1 LKFCCMFIIP
11 VFLHNEISIFL
22 NFNRVWLFSTINL
35 PVKGVLVFY
44 QWIQRRITRKSIDVW
59 TNEKCLYVVYIL
71 QLLWYDVTK
80 KFKYGE
86 KTIKLSIHF
95 FTDTLPK
102 DSDSKT
108 AWEEGYI
115 YVVANKSR
123 ELKPDTVFFKSL
135 EEFMPKMNQLLEKNN
150 IKLRKVWI
158 HYITKLCFEIS
169 LVNWY
174 YFAWIYL
181 TLHEIHLSCLC
192 NLTAK
197 ISKNTLLFTSEKK
210 SKRWVHRILVH
221 PLSFHGAER
230 TLNFHITSFIGP
242 PHTGHELFQ

>member
-1 LKFCCMFIIP
+1 M
-11 VFLHNEISIFL
+11 
-22 NFNRVWLFSTINL
+22 
-35 PVKGVLVFY
+35 
-44 QWIQRRITRKSIDVW
+44 
-59 TNEKCLYVVYIL
+59 
-71 QLLWYDVTK
+71 TK

-150 IKLRKVWI
+150 IKLRKV
-158 HYITKLCFEIS
+158 
-169 LVNWY
+169 
-174 YFAWIYL
+174 
-181 TLHEIHLSCLC
+181 
-192 NLTAK
+192 
-197 ISKNTLLFTSEKK
+197 
-210 SKRWVHRILVH
+210 
-221 PLSFHGAER
+221 
-230 TLNFHITSFIGP
+230 
-242 PHTGHELFQ
+242 